1 MRAKN
6 YASKLI
12 FSIVFFL
19 FIFVGGGLYIHF
31 FTNEQLQPQPHIIH
45 ANTIVSGITTTI
57 SKDEIQS
64 DLKMDNNGSSEKK
77 LLNELMER
85 SKKVESNVESTNPQK
100 KMVKNSNVE
109 ATINQIVK
117 KMTLR
122 EKIGQLMVV
131 GFPSKVVDAHIKEMI
146 QDYKV
151 GGVIYYDRNMESP
164 YQVGRLTK
172 DLQVLSA
179 KNRFQIPMLVSVDQ
193 EGGKVV
199 RMKAHVSTIPSQQEL
214 GKLNRDKEVLNI
226 ASRTGKELLKMG
238 INVNFAPVLD
248 LSETDSRSFGL
259 DAKKTGILGEQ
270 VVKGLTNVGVAA
282 TLKHFPG
289 NGRSNIDPHKET
301 SSVHA
306 GKADLEGK
314 DIYPFKKIIDE
325 LDDNKFFVMV
335 THIKYPAYD
344 AVNPAST
351 SSIIINDLL
360 RKRLGFQ
367 GVVVTDDLEMG
378 AVSKY
383 DSYRDLGVKSIKAG
397 ADLLLVCHTLEAQKE
412 VYNGIQ
418 AAVNSNQL
426 SIHKIDEAVKRVLRY
441 KLMNL
446 NS

>member
-1 MRAKN
+1 MRAKTK
-6 YASKLI
+6 ASKPL

-19 FIFVGGGLYIHF
+19 LIFAGGGLYFHLF
-31 FTNEQLQPQPHIIH
+31 SNEQVLPQPQIIH
-45 ANTIVSGITTTI
+45 TNTIVSGITTI
-57 SKDEIQS
+57 KEDDVHPDVKIEV
-64 DLKMDNNGSSEKK
+64 DDRSEKK

-85 SKKVESNVESTNPQK
+85 SKKIESTPTQK
-100 KMVKNSNVE
+100 KMVQNSNVE

-131 GFPSKVVDAHIKEMI
+131 GFQSKVVDSHIKAMI

-164 YQVGRLTK
+164 DQVGLLTK
-172 DLQVLSA
+172 NLQTLSA

-199 RMKAHVSTIPSQQEL
+199 RMKEHVSPIPSQQEL
-214 GKLNRDKEVLNI
+214 GKSKRNQEVLNI

-238 INVNFAPVLD
+238 INVNYAPVLD

-259 DAKKTGILGEQ
+259 DAKKTGILGGQ
-270 VVKGLTNVGVAA
+270 VVKGLTNVGVTA

-306 GKADLEGK
+306 GKTDLEGK

-325 LDDNKFFVMV
+325 QDDNKFFVMV

-351 SSIIINDLL
+351 SSTIINDLL
-360 RKRLGFQ
+360 RKQLGFQ

-383 DSYRDLGVKSIKAG
+383 VSYRDLGVKSINAG
-397 ADLLLVCHTLEAQKE
+397 ADLLLVCHTLEAQRE
-412 VYNGIQ
+412 VYNGIL
-418 AAVNSNQL
+418 AAVNANQL
-426 SIHKIDEAVKRVLRY
+426 SKQKIDEAVKRVLRY